1 MKKTAKANKELQENL
16 NIANNNVATLESR
29 SKWLEKQVEDLI
41 ETCGQSQQY
50 EGPKKKV
57 SFEPTLN
64 AKKFQN
70 QVYE

>member
-1 MKKTAKANKELQENL
+1 MA
-16 NIANNNVATLESR
+16 
-29 SKWLEKQVEDLI
+29 WKQVDDLI